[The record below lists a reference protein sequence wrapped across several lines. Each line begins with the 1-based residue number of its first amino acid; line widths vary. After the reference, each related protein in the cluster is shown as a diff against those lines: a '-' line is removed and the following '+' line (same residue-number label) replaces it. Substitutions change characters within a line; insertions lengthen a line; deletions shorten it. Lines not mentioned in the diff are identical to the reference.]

1 MLKETLCFMSYIS
14 MQNLGT
20 KLVTFNRT
28 SLAQANYSLLHSD
41 LKVLIIWKCS
51 VSSLTKF
58 STALENDNFWLK
70 RLDHKDWLAPN
81 EVLKVFQNLRDP
93 ELVMGAFT
101 KTSTRMD
108 YKPSEALYSLLIDRF
123 AHAHKFDAI
132 GVLLDRAKCE
142 KCQLSDEFFHRVIKI
157 YGNLANQPEL
167 AINTLYR
174 MPEFQCWPKVKTFN
188 YVLNLLV
195 CSKQFKLIHEVFLS
209 ASRLGVLLDTCCFNI
224 LIKCLC
230 QLDKLEAGF
239 SLLHEISKQG
249 LRPNVT
255 TYSTLMHALCKHG
268 QVKGAFELYEMMER
282 EGCDPDAV
290 TFNILISGLC
300 EEGKIDE
307 GMGLLK
313 TMKLKGC
320 YPNSATYQ
328 ALLYGLLHV
337 KRFVDAKNFMGAM
350 ISERRYPSFL
360 SYKMTIE
367 GLCSEKLVHDVDSVL
382 RQMVS
387 QGFVPRM
394 GTWKKIIGC
403 MLSKKDSYMKQPNL

>member
-1 MLKETLCFMSYIS
+1 
-14 MQNLGT
+14 MQNFGK
-20 KLVTFNRT
+20 KLITYHCK
-28 SLAQANYSLLHSD
+28 SLTQANYSKAHFD
-41 LKVLIIWKCS
+41 LKVLMIWKCS
-51 VSSLTKF
+51 ASSLTKF
-58 STALENDNFWLK
+58 NNAQENDNFWLR

-81 EVLKVFQNLRDP
+81 EVLKVFQNLKDP

-101 KTSTRMD
+101 KASTRVD

-123 AHAHKFDAI
+123 ARAHKFDKI
-132 GVLLDRAKCE
+132 GVLLDWAKGE
-142 KCQLSDEFFHRVIKI
+142 KCRLSNEFFYRVIQI
-157 YGNLANQPEL
+157 YGNLANDSEL

-174 MPEFQCWPKVKTFN
+174 MPEFQCWPTVKTFN

-195 CSKQFKLIHEVFLS
+195 CTKQFKLIHEVFLS
-209 ASRLGVLLDTCCFNI
+209 ASRLAVSLDTCCFNI
-224 LIKCLC
+224 LIKGLC
-230 QLDKLEAGF
+230 KLEKLEAGF

-249 LRPNVT
+249 LLPNAT
-255 TYSTLMHALCKHG
+255 TYSILMHALCKHG
-268 QVKGAFELYEMMER
+268 RVKEAFETYEMMER
-282 EGCDPDAV
+282 TGCHPDAI

-300 EEGKIDE
+300 KEGKNDE

-320 YPNSATYQ
+320 HPNSATYQ
-328 ALLYGLLHV
+328 ALLYGLLHA

-382 RQMVS
+382 RQMVN

-403 MLSKKDSYMKQPNL
+403 MFSKKDVYLNWLILLGCGDSHIVR

>member
-1 MLKETLCFMSYIS
+1 
-14 MQNLGT
+14 MQNLRT
-20 KLVTFNRT
+20 KPITFHCK
-28 SLAQANYSLLHSD
+28 SLAQVNSSLSHFD
-41 LKVLIIWKCS
+41 LKVLTIWKCS
-51 VSSLTKF
+51 VSSSTKF
-58 STALENDNFWLK
+58 SSAQENDNFWLK

-101 KTSTRMD
+101 RASTRVD
-108 YKPSEALYSLLIDRF
+108 YKPSEALYSLLINRF
-123 AHAHKFDAI
+123 AHAQKFDSI

-142 KCQLSDEFFHRVIKI
+142 KCRFSDEFFYRVIKI
-157 YGNLANQPEL
+157 YGNLANHPEL

-174 MPEFQCWPKVKTFN
+174 MPEFQCWPKVKTLN

-209 ASRLGVLLDTCCFNI
+209 ASRLGVSLDTCCFNI
-224 LIKCLC
+224 LIKGLC

-249 LRPNVT
+249 LQPNAT
-255 TYSTLMHALCKHG
+255 TYSTLMHTLIKHG
-268 QVKGAFELYEMMER
+268 KVKEAFEVYEMMER
-282 EGCDPDAV
+282 EGCHPDAI

-300 EEGKIDE
+300 KEGKIDE

-328 ALLYGLLHV
+328 TLLYGLLHA
-337 KRFVDAKNFMGAM
+337 KQFVEAKNFMDAM
-350 ISERRYPSFL
+350 IVERRYPSFL

-367 GLCSEKLVHDVDSVL
+367 GLCSEKLVHEVDSVL

-403 MLSKKDSYMKQPNL
+403 MLSKQDVYMKQLNLCS